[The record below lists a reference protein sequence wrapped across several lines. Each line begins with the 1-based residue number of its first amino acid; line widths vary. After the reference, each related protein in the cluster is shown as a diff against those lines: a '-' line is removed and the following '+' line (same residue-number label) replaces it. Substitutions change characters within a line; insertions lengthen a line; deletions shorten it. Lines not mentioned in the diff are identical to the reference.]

1 MKETEDEHDAAGG
14 ILKELRKVT
23 NDYSVPEDG
32 CNTYRR
38 AFDKLEEL
46 EADLFRHIHLENNI
60 LFRRFDTVQ

>member
-38 AFDKLEEL
+38 ALTSLRNLKPTYSGIYTLK
-46 EADLFRHIHLENNI
+46 
-60 LFRRFDTVQ
+60 